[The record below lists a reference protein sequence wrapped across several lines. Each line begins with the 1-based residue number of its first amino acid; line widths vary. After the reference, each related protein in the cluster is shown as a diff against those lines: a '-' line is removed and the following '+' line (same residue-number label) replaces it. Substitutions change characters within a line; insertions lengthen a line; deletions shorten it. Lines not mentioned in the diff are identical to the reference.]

1 VGWTVPGRFKAQV
14 ERLKLM
20 TTIATVSL
28 TQTAVAQFL
37 QSGGYDH
44 YLRKIRKAYAT
55 QVDLMTQAITKYF
68 PKGTKVTRPS
78 GGFVLWIEF
87 PERINS
93 VELYHRALRENIS
106 IAPGPIFSAKQ
117 HYQNF
122 IRINCGYPW
131 SDRIEQ
137 ALITLGRLAEK
148 QI

>member
-1 VGWTVPGRFKAQV
+1 
-14 ERLKLM
+14 
-20 TTIATVSL
+20 
-28 TQTAVAQFL
+28 
-37 QSGGYDH
+37 
-44 YLRKIRKAYAT
+44 
-55 QVDLMTQAITKYF
+55 MTQAVTKYF
-68 PKGTKVTRPS
+68 PKETKVTRPS

-87 PERINS
+87 PKKINS
-93 VELYHRALRENIS
+93 IELYHRALRENIS